1 MTITYTASLSGGSV
15 LPAFIV
21 FSEAGLGPTVF
32 RKFTVNT
39 TNNSAVGT
47 YQVLVSVAFS
57 LVPEP
62 VVLQTLSFTLK
73 VTAAPV
79 VTTVQTNY
87 APLFTSPLGGPFE
100 FQFGNP
106 WSPTYKLPST
116 LDPEG

>member
-1 MTITYTASLSGGSV
+1 MTITYTASLSSSAV

-21 FSEAGLGPTVF
+21 FSEAGLGPTVL

-62 VVLQTLSFTLK
+62 EVL
-73 VTAAPV
+73 
-79 VTTVQTNY
+79 
-87 APLFTSPLGGPFE
+87 
-100 FQFGNP
+100 
-106 WSPTYKLPST
+106 
-116 LDPEG
+116 